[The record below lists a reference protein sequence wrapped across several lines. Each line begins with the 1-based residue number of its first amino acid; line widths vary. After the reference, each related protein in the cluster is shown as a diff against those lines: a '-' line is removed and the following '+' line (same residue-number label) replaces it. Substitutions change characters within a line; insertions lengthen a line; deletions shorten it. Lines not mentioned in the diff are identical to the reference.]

1 MTENPFGRSSLPT
14 LAKYFRCPF
23 KIDSSLQDLK
33 DGGFSA
39 GELKN
44 AGFSAEQLSS
54 VGSTAEASE

>member
-1 MTENPFGRSSLPT
+1 MPSEGSSLPT

-23 KIDSSLQDLK
+23 KIDSSLRDLK
-33 DGGFSA
+33 DGGFGA

-44 AGFSAEQLSS
+44 AGFSAELLLS